1 MLPGI
6 DEKAWRKA
14 KDTGG
19 FMTRIKLCGLTRIQD
34 IEIANKLKP
43 EYIGFIFWDRSSRN
57 VSAIQAARLKGK
69 LDPEIKAVGVFVN
82 APAEQ
87 VISYYN
93 VGIIDIAQLHG
104 NENEEYIKKLHD
116 AGLTVIK
123 AFKMKKTGENI
134 NLAGN
139 VNIEIPEK
147 PTGDAI
153 TEIPEKPTGDVITE
167 TSGKSA
173 DDVITEAVKSSA
185 DYIMFD
191 PGKGEGATFN
201 WQLIKGIKREFFL
214 AGGLTPENIEKAVET
229 VQPFAVDVSSGI
241 ETGGHKDPDKMAA
254 FVKNTRAL

>member
-1 MLPGI
+1 
-6 DEKAWRKA
+6 
-14 KDTGG
+14 
-19 FMTRIKLCGLTRIQD
+19 MTRIKLCGLTRIQD

-69 LDPEIKAVGVFVN
+69 LDSEIKTVGVFVN

-123 AFKMKKTGENI
+123 AFKMKKAGENI

-139 VNIEIPEK
+139 GNIETPEK
-147 PTGDAI
+147 PTGNAI
-153 TEIPEKPTGDVITE
+153 TETY
-167 TSGKSA
+167 GKST

-241 ETGGHKDPDKMAA
+241 ETNGHKDPDKMSA
-254 FVKNTRAL
+254 FVKSTRAL

>member
-1 MLPGI
+1 
-6 DEKAWRKA
+6 
-14 KDTGG
+14 
-19 FMTRIKLCGLTRIQD
+19 MTRIKLCGLTRIQD

-139 VNIEIPEK
+139 ANIETPEK
-147 PTGDAI
+147 PTGNAI
-153 TEIPEKPTGDVITE
+153 TETY
-167 TSGKSA
+167 GKST

-214 AGGLTPENIEKAVET
+214 AGGLIPENIEKAVET

-241 ETGGHKDPDKMAA
+241 ETNGHKDPDKMVA

>member
-1 MLPGI
+1 
-6 DEKAWRKA
+6 
-14 KDTGG
+14 
-19 FMTRIKLCGLTRIQD
+19 MTRIKLCGLTRIQD

-139 VNIEIPEK
+139 ANIETPEK
-147 PTGDAI
+147 PTGNAI
-153 TEIPEKPTGDVITE
+153 TETY
-167 TSGKSA
+167 GKST

-241 ETGGHKDPDKMAA
+241 ETDGHKDPDKMSA
-254 FVKNTRAL
+254 FVKSTRAL

>member
-6 DEKAWRKA
+6 YEKAWRKA

-139 VNIEIPEK
+139 ANIETPEK
-147 PTGDAI
+147 PTGNAI
-153 TEIPEKPTGDVITE
+153 TETY
-167 TSGKSA
+167 GKST

-214 AGGLTPENIEKAVET
+214 AGGLIPENIEKAVET

-241 ETGGHKDPDKMAA
+241 ETNGHKDPDKMAA

>member
-1 MLPGI
+1 
-6 DEKAWRKA
+6 
-14 KDTGG
+14 
-19 FMTRIKLCGLTRIQD
+19 MTRIKLCGLTRIQD

-139 VNIEIPEK
+139 ANIE
-147 PTGDAI
+147 T
-153 TEIPEKPTGDVITE
+153 PEKPTGDVITE
-167 TSGKSA
+167 IPEKPTGNAITETSGKST

-241 ETGGHKDPDKMAA
+241 ETDGHKDPDKMSA
-254 FVKNTRAL
+254 FVKSTRAL

>member
-69 LDPEIKAVGVFVN
+69 LDPEIKAVGVFVD

-139 VNIEIPEK
+139 ANIETPEK
-147 PTGDAI
+147 PTGNAI
-153 TEIPEKPTGDVITE
+153 TETY
-167 TSGKSA
+167 GKST

-214 AGGLTPENIEKAVET
+214 AGGLIPENIEKAVET

-241 ETGGHKDPDKMAA
+241 ETNGHKDPDKMAA

>member
-123 AFKMKKTGENI
+123 AFKMKKTCENI

-139 VNIEIPEK
+139 ANIETPEK
-147 PTGDAI
+147 PTGNAI
-153 TEIPEKPTGDVITE
+153 TETY
-167 TSGKSA
+167 GKST

-214 AGGLTPENIEKAVET
+214 AGGLIPENIEKAVET

-241 ETGGHKDPDKMAA
+241 ETNGHKDPDKMAA

>member
-1 MLPGI
+1 
-6 DEKAWRKA
+6 
-14 KDTGG
+14 
-19 FMTRIKLCGLTRIQD
+19 MTRIKLCGLTRIQD

-87 VISYYN
+87 VISYHN

-139 VNIEIPEK
+139 GN
-147 PTGDAI
+147 

-167 TSGKSA
+167 TSGKST

-254 FVKNTRAL
+254 FVKSTRVL

>member
-139 VNIEIPEK
+139 GNIEIPEK

-167 TSGKSA
+167 TSGKST

-241 ETGGHKDPDKMAA
+241 ETDGHKDPDKMSA
-254 FVKNTRAL
+254 FVKSTRAL

>member
-1 MLPGI
+1 
-6 DEKAWRKA
+6 
-14 KDTGG
+14 
-19 FMTRIKLCGLTRIQD
+19 MTRIKLCGLTRIQD

-139 VNIEIPEK
+139 ANIETPEK
-147 PTGDAI
+147 PTGNAI
-153 TEIPEKPTGDVITE
+153 TETY
-167 TSGKSA
+167 GKST

>member
-69 LDPEIKAVGVFVN
+69 LDSEIKAVGVFVN

-139 VNIEIPEK
+139 ANIETPEK
-147 PTGDAI
+147 PTGNAI
-153 TEIPEKPTGDVITE
+153 TETY
-167 TSGKSA
+167 GKST

-214 AGGLTPENIEKAVET
+214 AGGLIPENIEKAVET

-241 ETGGHKDPDKMAA
+241 ETNGHKDPDKMAA

>member
-1 MLPGI
+1 
-6 DEKAWRKA
+6 
-14 KDTGG
+14 
-19 FMTRIKLCGLTRIQD
+19 MTRIKLCGLTRIQD

-241 ETGGHKDPDKMAA
+241 ETGGHKAPDKMVA
-254 FVKNTRAL
+254 FVKSTRAL